1 VSVSLAIIGCGSR
14 GLTIYA
20 DYAYRHPE
28 LFKLVA
34 VAEPRDDFRRKASE
48 LAQLN
53 SDAVFSDWRQLLDGP
68 AKAQVAIIATQDRD
82 HVEPALKAMELGYD
96 VLLEKPM
103 DVAPEGCRQL
113 VECARLHRRIL
124 IVAHVMRY
132 TPYFQL
138 LKRFVDSGLLGQ
150 IATLRHLEP
159 VHFWHQAHSFVRGNW
174 SNSQQSCPM
183 ILAKSCHDMDI
194 IQYLLGQRCQRLSS
208 FGHLSHFKV
217 ESQPDGASERCWD
230 CRYADQGCAYSAKRF
245 YLDSYR
251 EGNRGWP
258 LDVLT
263 LDVTLEGL
271 EKALKEGPY
280 GRCVYRCD
288 NDVVDHQVV
297 MMEFANQVTA
307 SFTMTA
313 FTDHRWRE
321 TEIMGSQGMLVG
333 DGQKLLFTNFAK
345 ILPEAIE
352 AFLPGGS
359 AGPGGRGGDWIWDTD
374 NSLVHKGH
382 GGGDDGLMQEL
393 HRALSDRESYL
404 KEDGPE
410 QSLHSHLMAFAAEQ
424 ARLDGRVVTL

>member
-1 VSVSLAIIGCGSR
+1 MSVTIAIIGCGSR

-20 DYAYRHPE
+20 DYAARHPE

-34 VAEPRDDFRRKASE
+34 VAEPREEFRRKAAQ
-48 LAQLN
+48 LAQL
-53 SDAVFSDWRQLLDGP
+53 SATTVFSDWRELLQGP
-68 AKAQVAIIATQDRD
+68 ALAQVAVVATQDRD
-82 HVEPALKAMELGYD
+82 HVEPAHKAMELGYD

-103 DVAPEGCRQL
+103 DITPEGCHQL
-113 VECARLHRRIL
+113 VECARRNQRIL

-174 SNSQQSCPM
+174 RNSQQSCPM

-208 FGHLSHFKV
+208 FGHLSHFRP
-217 ESQPDGASERCWD
+217 ERQPQGACERCWD
-230 CRYADQGCAYSAKRF
+230 CRYADEGCAYSAKRF

-263 LDVTLEGL
+263 LDVTQQGL

-280 GRCVYRCD
+280 GRCVYHCD

-297 MMEFANQVTA
+297 MMEFDNQVTA

-333 DGQKLLFTNFAK
+333 DGQKLMFSNFAK
-345 ILPEAIE
+345 VSPETIE
-352 AFLPGGS
+352 AAVPGGS
-359 AGPGGRGGDWIWDTD
+359 VGPGGRGGDWIWDID
-374 NSLVHKGH
+374 SSLVHKGH
-382 GGGDDGLMQEL
+382 GGGDDGLMEEL
-393 HRALSDRESYL
+393 HRAVNDRDSYL
-404 KEDGPE
+404 RDDGPE
-410 QSLHSHLMAFAAEQ
+410 QSLHSHLMAFAAER
-424 ARLDGRVVTL
+424 ARLEGRVVSL